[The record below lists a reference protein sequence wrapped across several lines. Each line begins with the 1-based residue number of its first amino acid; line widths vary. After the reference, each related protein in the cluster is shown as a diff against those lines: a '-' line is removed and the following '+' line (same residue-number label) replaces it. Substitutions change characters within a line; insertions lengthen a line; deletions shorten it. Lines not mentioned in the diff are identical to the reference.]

1 MIPIVRS
8 ATALGVA
15 LALATTSLALAD
27 SPPTVQEQID
37 AALRA
42 EPGGIQTGPNTA
54 RFDNGTAILTIPDL
68 AARSVGSCTTGSFC
82 AYSGTSLTGAK
93 LTFTSCSVH
102 STAALT
108 GGVHS
113 IANATSLGIVYG
125 ETSSGTVLSTVLAG
139 ASQSSSP
146 SGIAQLDCL

>member
-1 MIPIVRS
+1 MIPVMRF

-15 LALATTSLALAD
+15 LALGTSPAAMAD
-27 SPPTVQEQID
+27 SPPTVQEQIN

-54 RFDNGTAILTIPDL
+54 SFDNGTAILTIPNRT
-68 AARSVGSCTTGSFC
+68 ARSVGSCTTGSFC
-82 AYSGTSLTGAK
+82 AYSGTSLSGAK
-93 LTFTSCSVH
+93 LTFTSCTVH

-113 IANATSLGIVYG
+113 IANATSLGIVFG
-125 ETSSGTVLSTVLAG
+125 ETSSGTVLSTVPAG

-146 SGIAQLDCL
+146 SGIAQLDCV